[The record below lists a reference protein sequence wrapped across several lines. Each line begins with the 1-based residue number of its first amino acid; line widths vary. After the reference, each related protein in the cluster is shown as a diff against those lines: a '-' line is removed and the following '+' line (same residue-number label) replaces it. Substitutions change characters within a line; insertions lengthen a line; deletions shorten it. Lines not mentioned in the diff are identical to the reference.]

1 METHPL
7 ANAPEEPA
15 AGWALMVLPGI
26 GAFMT
31 ALLLGALV
39 SDDSLWA
46 RVILLI
52 PWPSS
57 AWGRVAAQIASVMLA
72 YLPIL
77 AVAGG
82 FVLLTN
88 LIPLLQP
95 IAQNV
100 RRDWSL
106 LSFLLYG
113 IAPLSILIQDEYRGL
128 GPYQVA
134 SLAIFVGGALA
145 YLRPTRPW
153 TRYLTLT
160 GALGLSLGLLGLGI
174 YILHP
179 QQAWAASTRFPRW
192 WEAINPLMQGV
203 ALAILMAAPA
213 LALRLLLGQRE
224 HSGAPQ

>member
-1 METHPL
+1 METHSL
-7 ANAPEEPA
+7 AAAPEEPA
-15 AGWALMVLPGI
+15 AGWALLVIPGI

-31 ALLLGALV
+31 ALLLGAIM
-39 SDDSLWA
+39 SDDSLWS
-46 RVILLI
+46 RVILLV
-52 PWPSS
+52 PWPAS
-57 AWGRVAAQIASVMLA
+57 AWGRVVSQVVRLMVA

-77 AVAGG
+77 IVSGG
-82 FVLLTN
+82 LALLTN
-88 LIPLLQP
+88 WIPLLQP

-113 IAPLSILIQDEYRGL
+113 IAPLSILLHDEYRGL
-128 GPYQVA
+128 GTYQLA

-153 TRYLTLT
+153 PRYLTLV

-174 YILHP
+174 YRLYP

-192 WEAINPLMQGV
+192 WEAINPLIQGV
-203 ALAILMAAPA
+203 ALAMLMVAPA
-213 LALRLLLGQRE
+213 LLMTLPLGKNKLAGAQR
-224 HSGAPQ
+224 